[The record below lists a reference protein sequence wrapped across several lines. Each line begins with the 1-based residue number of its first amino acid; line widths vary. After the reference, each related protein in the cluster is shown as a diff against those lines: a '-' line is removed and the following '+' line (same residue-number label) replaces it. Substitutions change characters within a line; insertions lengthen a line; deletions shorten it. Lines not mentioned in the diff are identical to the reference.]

1 MERTMT
7 QTISW
12 TRPAHT
18 SAGLNLPEGAYYD
31 EDAADRA
38 VKFFGYLHLV
48 EGKGAGEKWQ
58 LMPWM
63 EFEVIRPLFGYK
75 RADGTR
81 MYRTVWLEVP
91 RKNAKTTLAAGL
103 ALYGLVADNEPG
115 AQVYMGARDRAQ
127 ARICFELARKMVNAS
142 PALRNR
148 CRAQRSFIEVP
159 KTGSV
164 LRTIS
169 GDALGQHGFNAH
181 IAVLDEVHAH
191 KNREI
196 WDVLSSSVGAR
207 TQPIVIGITT
217 AGTYDPNHIAWE
229 LHDYAVRIA
238 SEELEDSSFLAVI
251 YGADMED
258 DWTDP
263 KIWHKANP
271 SLGITIMPTFLE
283 EEIRKAKASP
293 ARQTT
298 FAQLYLNKWTREVSR
313 WIDMDAWHSCGKK
326 KINIEDYKGKPCFVG
341 LDLSSTTDIS
351 ALVQVFIEDDGS
363 FTAVPHFWL
372 PTDGMPEREKR
383 DRQPYSRWAE
393 EGYITLTPGNVIDY
407 RYIRSYIE
415 KLATDFHILELAYDP
430 WNSTQ
435 LVVEL
440 AEQGMRVA
448 PTRQGFATMSAPTK
462 ELERLIVS
470 ENISHA
476 SHPVLSAHADAA
488 LVSTD
493 PAGNLKPDKA
503 KSTARIDGL
512 VALIMAIN
520 SAMLAGT
527 SLTGRSVYE
536 DRGVELI

>member
-1 MERTMT
+1 
-7 QTISW
+7 
-12 TRPAHT
+12 
-18 SAGLNLPEGAYYD
+18 
-31 EDAADRA
+31 
-38 VKFFGYLHLV
+38 
-48 EGKGAGEKWQ
+48 
-58 LMPWM
+58 
-63 EFEVIRPLFGYK
+63 
-75 RADGTR
+75 
-81 MYRTVWLEVP
+81 
-91 RKNAKTTLAAGL
+91 
-103 ALYGLVADNEPG
+103 
-115 AQVYMGARDRAQ
+115 
-127 ARICFELARKMVNAS
+127 
-142 PALRNR
+142 
-148 CRAQRSFIEVP
+148 
-159 KTGSV
+159 
-164 LRTIS
+164 
-169 GDALGQHGFNAH
+169 
-181 IAVLDEVHAH
+181 
-191 KNREI
+191 
-196 WDVLSSSVGAR
+196 
-207 TQPIVIGITT
+207 
-217 AGTYDPNHIAWE
+217 
-229 LHDYAVRIA
+229 
-238 SEELEDSSFLAVI
+238 
-251 YGADMED
+251 
-258 DWTDP
+258 
-263 KIWHKANP
+263 
-271 SLGITIMPTFLE
+271 
-283 EEIRKAKASP
+283 
-293 ARQTT
+293 
-298 FAQLYLNKWTREVSR
+298 
-313 WIDMDAWHSCGKK
+313 
-326 KINIEDYKGKPCFVG
+326 
-341 LDLSSTTDIS
+341 
-351 ALVQVFIEDDGS
+351 VQVFIEDDGS

-393 EGYITLTPGNVIDY
+393 EGHITLTPGNVIDY